1 MSARLIKVG
10 QRIEARAFPVFA
22 IPAHDGQ
29 EMIVRSVSLQVTP
42 QNTHSDDPEVEASK
56 IIADAKD
63 QAAGIA
69 RQAHQEGRATLE
81 AEIAAGVA
89 LIVDPW
95 CQELAKTLDEISGL
109 RAAITEQAEADLV
122 KLALEI
128 AKKVVHREVT
138 IDKEI
143 VVTLAGI
150 GLSRVHD
157 RTAAAIHLHPE
168 DFAYLSSQRER
179 IETGH
184 VLELIE
190 DRSISRGGCL
200 IHTEMG
206 DVDARIE
213 QQFAE
218 IERAF
223 LET

>member
-10 QRIEARAFPVFA
+10 QRIEVLAFPAFA
-22 IPAHDGQ
+22 IPVHDGQ
-29 EMIVRSVSLQVTP
+29 EMVRSVPMQVTA
-42 QNTHSDDPEVEASK
+42 QNTHTDDPEAEANK
-56 IIADAKD
+56 IIADAKNR
-63 QAAGIA
+63 AAEIE
-69 RQAHQEGRATLE
+69 RQALHQGRAMLQ

-89 LIVDPW
+89 SIVDPMRE
-95 CQELAKTLDEISGL
+95 ELARTLDEISGL
-109 RAAITEQAEADLV
+109 RASITEQAEADLV

-168 DFAYLSSQRER
+168 DFAYLTAQRER

-184 VLELIE
+184 VLELVE